1 MNPGRGSSG
10 VMDRVVTVTKVYFKS
25 DVIANV
31 SHQCTSNLFY
41 CTKRMTRMLGNMED
55 KSSLCR

>member
-1 MNPGRGSSG
+1 MNLKI
-10 VMDRVVTVTKVYFKS
+10 VTASFLFLCL